1 MTAADTSRT
10 ARPVARKRANW
21 RPVWF
26 GGAVLAIV
34 ALVLGLAGTAG
45 EPVLAAAPV
54 VRAIAG
60 KKAFPAAVGYGATSV
75 GGRGG
80 RIIYIT
86 TLADSGAGSYRA
98 CVTATGPRVCVFRVN
113 GVIRFTQRP
122 PWIMTPYLTIAGQTA
137 PGGGITLAHAGG
149 SNGLTPLVIKNTH
162 DVVVRGIR
170 VRTDRIGRNP
180 GGEDDITIERSSR
193 VVIDHVSASWA
204 RDEVINGYDDND
216 EITISNSIFAWG
228 IPKHDKCALL
238 ASDPVDKQKLSFIG
252 NVCAHNGDR
261 NPDINFPRGSC
272 VEVINNVLYNA
283 ASEFAE
289 VWESYGGSPVSIVG
303 NSFIAG
309 TNTNTNSRGV
319 ARETVGSTGTA
330 SIYLWDNNFSGN
342 FKHVSPEVVPAQV
355 QQAPCPLTLQPMA
368 ATAAYSSVLA
378 RAGAFPRD
386 AIDQQVLADVR
397 GITGRIGAPVP
408 AIPYQP
414 PAAPYADNDKDGMD
428 DAWERANG
436 LDTTKNDA
444 WGDRNG
450 NGIENFEEFLAYRE
464 KGFGL

>member
-1 MTAADTSRT
+1 MTAVRRGKKPPLRT
-10 ARPVARKRANW
+10 ILALTVAGVTIA
-21 RPVWF
+21 
-26 GGAVLAIV
+26 AI
-34 ALVLGLAGTAG
+34 ALGIAGTTS
-45 EPVLAAAPV
+45 EEVMAAAPV
-54 VRAIAG
+54 VKVPSG
-60 KKAFPAAVGYGATSV
+60 KKSFPAAVGYGATSV

-80 RIIYIT
+80 RIIYVT

-98 CVTATGPRVCVFRVN
+98 CVTATGPRVCVFRVS

-122 PWIMTPYLTIAGQTA
+122 PWIMSPYLTIAGQTA
-137 PGGGITLAHAGG
+137 PGSGITLAHGG
-149 SNGLTPLVIKNTH
+149 GKNGLTPLVIKDTH

-170 VRTDRIGRNP
+170 VRNDRV
-180 GGEDDITIERSSR
+180 GGNREAEDSITIEKSSR

-204 RDEVINGYDDND
+204 RDELINGYDDND

-228 IPKHDKCALL
+228 VPKHDKCALL

-252 NVCAHNGDR
+252 NLCAHNGDR
-261 NPDINFPRGSC
+261 NPDINFPKGSC

-309 TNTNTNSRGV
+309 TNTTAMSRGV
-319 ARETVGSTGTA
+319 ARETQGSTGTA
-330 SIYLWDNNFSGN
+330 SIYLWDNDFDGN
-342 FKHVSPEVVPAQV
+342 FKHVSPEVVPAQI
-355 QQAPCPLTLQPMA
+355 QQAPCPLTVQPMSA
-368 ATAAYSSVLA
+368 SAAYTSVLA

-386 AIDQQVLADVR
+386 AIDKAAVADVKAR
-397 GITGRIGAPVP
+397 TGRIGSPAP
-408 AIPYQP
+408 AIPTP
-414 PAAPYADNDKDGMD
+414 TSGTPYVDNDKDGMD

-436 LDTTKNDA
+436 LDPTRNDA
-444 WGDRNG
+444 WGDANG
-450 NGIENFEEFLAYRE
+450 NGIENFEEFLSYRE

>member
-1 MTAADTSRT
+1 MTATNNAKRPSRKFT
-10 ARPVARKRANW
+10 FRTLLVLAVLGL
-21 RPVWF
+21 
-26 GGAVLAIV
+26 GGAAVM
-34 ALVLGLAGTAG
+34 LGLAGTAS
-45 EPVLAAAPV
+45 EEVMAAAPV
-54 VRAIAG
+54 VKVPTG
-60 KKAFPAAVGYGATSV
+60 KKSFPAAVGYGATSV

-80 RIIYIT
+80 RIIYVT

-98 CVTATGPRVCVFRVN
+98 CVTASGPRVCVFRVS

-137 PGGGITLAHAGG
+137 PGSGITLAHGG
-149 SNGLTPLVIKNTH
+149 GRNGLTPLVIKNTH

-170 VRTDRIGRNP
+170 VRNDRV
-180 GGEDDITIERSSR
+180 GGNREAEDSITIEKSSR

-204 RDEVINGYDDND
+204 RDELINGYDDND

-252 NVCAHNGDR
+252 NLCAHNGDR
-261 NPDINFPRGSC
+261 NPDINFPKGSC

-303 NSFIAG
+303 NTFIAG
-309 TNTNTNSRGV
+309 TNTTTQSRGV
-319 ARETVGSTGTA
+319 ARETQGSTGTA
-330 SIYLWDNNFSGN
+330 SIYLWDNAFDGN
-342 FKHVSPEVVPAQV
+342 FRHVSPEVVPAQI
-355 QQAPCPLTLQPMA
+355 QQAPCPLTVQPMGA
-368 ATAAYSSVLA
+368 AAAYAAVLA

-386 AIDQQVLADVR
+386 GIDKAAVADVKAR
-397 GITGRIGAPVP
+397 SGRIGSPAP
-408 AIPYQP
+408 AIPAQTGGTAYT
-414 PAAPYADNDKDGMD
+414 DNDKDGMD

-436 LDTTKNDA
+436 LDPTRNDA
-444 WGDRNG
+444 WGDANG
-450 NGIENFEEFLAYRE
+450 NGIENFEEFLTSRE